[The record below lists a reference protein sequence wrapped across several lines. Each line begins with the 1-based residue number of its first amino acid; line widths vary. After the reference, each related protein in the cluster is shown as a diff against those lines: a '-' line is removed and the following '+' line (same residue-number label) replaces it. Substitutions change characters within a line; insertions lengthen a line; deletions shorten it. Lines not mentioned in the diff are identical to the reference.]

1 MLTCTRDVGEGGGTW
16 AKEEVGEG
24 GGGGRRRDV
33 GEGGG
38 TWEKEEGRGGR
49 RREF

>member
-1 MLTCTRDVGEGGGTW
+1 LLVLGFGGVGVRWW
-16 AKEEVGEG
+16 A
-24 GGGGRRRDV
+24 V